1 MFWNKQQREIQGDY
15 KIVLK
20 YFGPVCHKIKHTLE
34 NVTSM
39 LTIDMGKISF

>member
-20 YFGPVCHKIKHTLE
+20 YFGPVCHTLE

-39 LTIDMGKISF
+39 LTIDMGKIFF